1 LCEGEAVA
9 KGMEGRK
16 SDRPRWVIHVFDQF
30 AQDFLEGIIDPTI
43 NIKKAINDSESGR
56 IHPEEELVGVT

>member
-1 LCEGEAVA
+1 
-9 KGMEGRK
+9 MEGRK
-16 SDRPRWVIHVFDQF
+16 SDGPRWVSHVFDQF

>member
-1 LCEGEAVA
+1 MCEGEAVV

-16 SDRPRWVIHVFDQF
+16 SDRPMWVIHVIDQF
-30 AQDFLEGIIDPTI
+30 VQDFLEGIIDPTI